1 MSSIMWKPSAT
12 NLPFEDGW
20 NPTTHL
26 LMALGLP
33 HQILVNLGT
42 SKLS

>member
-1 MSSIMWKPSAT
+1 MWKPSAT

-20 NPTTHL
+20 NPTHL